1 MGIGPALTGSDL
13 TLANRVARPSTTT
26 RVEDQVLHLHHHR
39 RPLGLVMYVLT
50 QGPQFVGLD
59 LLPAATLSL
68 LLSFT
73 PVVVTLGSGRTAAT
87 GAAI

>member
-1 MGIGPALTGSDL
+1 
-13 TLANRVARPSTTT
+13 
-26 RVEDQVLHLHHHR
+26 
-39 RPLGLVMYVLT
+39 MYVLT